1 MLTWYVHASLCMRV
15 RVSVFSPV
23 FLPRA
28 PLSLKKINTDVF
40 WGEGKKKEE
49 EFQALPRFDG
59 IIAFA

>member
-1 MLTWYVHASLCMRV
+1 MRV